1 VPAAVRAP
9 FRATLGG
16 LGIGTRDYFQA
27 LHRTGWRSD
36 RLLPIT
42 ARLHDEAVALPMSSE
57 LTIEDAER
65 VAVGIDYALGR
76 VVPNGDVEPAGRT
89 EAILVGP
96 LALERVAGIPL
107 ATADSAG

>member
-1 VPAAVRAP
+1 M
-9 FRATLGG
+9 ATLGE

-27 LHRTGWRSD
+27 LHRTGWHSD

-65 VAVGIDYALGR
+65 VAVGIDCALGR
-76 VVPNGDVEPAGRT
+76 VVTDGDVELAGRT

-96 LALERVAGIPL
+96 LELERDSVVPL
-107 ATADSAG
+107 TTADSAG